1 MNGNPSYNLL
11 MHDVCV
17 GQGWCGGIVDGKP
30 SHVDHFIPETGP
42 VSADQFVEWL
52 FIADGQDPN
61 AELDKWQKHKD
72 GLRELFVKHMGAEVV
87 DSSKLK
93 WDHS

>member
-30 SHVDHFIPETGP
+30 SHVDDFIPETGP
-42 VSADQFVEWL
+42 VKADQFVEWL
-52 FIADGQDPN
+52 FIADGQDPDVDL
-61 AELDKWQKHKD
+61 EKWQKHKD
-72 GLRELFVKHMGAEVV
+72 ALRQLFVKHMGGEVV
-87 DSSKLK
+87 DASKLK
-93 WDHS
+93 